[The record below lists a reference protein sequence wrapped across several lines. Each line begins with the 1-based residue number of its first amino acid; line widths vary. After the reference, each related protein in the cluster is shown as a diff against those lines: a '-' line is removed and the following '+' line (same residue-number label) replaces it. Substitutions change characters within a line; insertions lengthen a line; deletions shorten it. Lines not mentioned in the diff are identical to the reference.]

1 MTACA
6 GTAAIGH
13 GDGRFTLAGIVEDDP
28 GPGEVRVRLAAAG
41 LCHTDVA
48 SLRWAAP
55 LVLGHEGAGHV
66 DAVGPGVEGLA
77 PGMPVLLNWAIPCG
91 DCEPCGRGD
100 LPLCDRTLETDP
112 ERYGTSRSHA
122 GATRLEGAPIQRSFN
137 LGTFSSY
144 AVVRAEAVVRLP
156 DWLAPERACVLGC
169 GVMTGVGSVLNI
181 AGVRAGETVGV
192 MGCGGVGLNAIQ
204 GARIA
209 GAARIVA
216 IDRVAE
222 RLELA
227 KQLGATDTILADGG
241 DGGTERVI
249 EAVRDSTSRHGLDYV
264 FEATGRADLAF
275 LPLRL
280 VRNGGTALQ
289 LSGSHGP
296 VSATMTD
303 FFWNKRYLTP
313 LYGGCVPERDFP
325 RLFDWVRSGDI
336 ELSLLTPRSYA
347 LPELG
352 EAIDDLLA
360 GRIVKPVVRL
370 AS

>member
-1 MTACA
+1 MTARD
-6 GTAAIGH
+6 GTAALGQ
-13 GDGRFTLAGIVEDDP
+13 GDGSFAFAEIVEDDP

-48 SLRWAAP
+48 SLRWPGP

-66 DAVGPGVEGLA
+66 DAVGPGVEGFA
-77 PGMPVLLNWAIPCG
+77 SGMPVLLNWAIPCRH
-91 DCEPCGRGD
+91 CEPCTRGD
-100 LPLCDRTLETDP
+100 LPLCDRTLESDP
-112 ERYGTSRSHA
+112 DRYGTSRSHA
-122 GATRLEGAPIQRSFN
+122 GATLLDGEAIRRSFN
-137 LGTFSSY
+137 LGTFSAY
-144 AVVRAEAVVRLP
+144 AVVRAEALVRLP
-156 DWLAPERACVLGC
+156 DWLAPDRACVLGC

-209 GAARIVA
+209 GASRIVA

-227 KQLGATDTILADGG
+227 TALGATDTILVSG
-241 DGGTERVI
+241 DEPDRLI
-249 EAVRDSTSRHGLDYV
+249 EEVRDRTARHGLDYM
-264 FEATGRADLAF
+264 FEATGQADLAF

-280 VRNGGTALQ
+280 VRNGGTVLQ
-289 LSGSHGP
+289 LSGSHG
-296 VSATMTD
+296 VVGATMTD

-336 ELSLLTPRSYA
+336 DLALLTSRSYGLA
-347 LPELG
+347 DLG

-360 GRIVKPVVRL
+360 GRTVKPVLRL